1 MLVNNEKAEGI
12 ALKRGVVKLTKGG
25 IYLNNKDQQEYQ
37 LIEFIDPYQ
46 SLFKNLTTLKT
57 QQMDIKDFDNVS
69 QSDHSVICLDIEDIS
84 EAQWHKA
91 KQKLEAINPIIS
103 HQPEYAIEGLA
114 KRAKECNVSVRT
126 LQRWIADYS
135 ETNSIASLVD
145 RKRGWRE
152 GKRRITAQ
160 QEEIIN
166 EVIDNYYLTVQRPS
180 VQAAINEVNRLCYK
194 KGIEKPS
201 KNAVRYQIDKID
213 EKVHLARR
221 GYRKRVRDKY
231 EPKAGNFP
239 TVTRPLEVIQIDH
252 TKVDVMIVDDELRKP
267 IARPTITIA
276 IDVYSRM
283 ITGYYISLDAPSV
296 TSVGMCLS
304 RSILPKKALLAR
316 YGITY
321 ANWDVFGVPEKIH
334 VDNATEFRSN
344 SLQHSC
350 ALYGITIEYRPVAR
364 PEFGGHIERVIK
376 TFMKKTHL
384 LDGTTFS
391 NIQEK
396 AEYDSEKN
404 ACMTLDEFESWFLRL
419 IVTQYHESIHGSLD
433 CTPSQ
438 KWQIGINGD
447 EFSTGIGIPAIP
459 TDEQSLILDFMPSE
473 QRTIQHKGVT
483 IDGLSYYDPC
493 LNPYINRIDKKTN
506 KKKTFIFR
514 RDPRDISQLWF
525 YNPEIN
531 RYFKVPLANRALK
544 PMSLWE
550 FNLIKKQ
557 VRASYGKV
565 NEHLLFKGQ
574 DEMTEEL
581 NSSKEKT
588 KTARLQAQR
597 RKHHTKSQDYHKKPI
612 AQDLTTEIAVKQLGS
627 TDDNLIINTANNAD
641 NDLDSDYFEDI
652 E

>member
-1 MLVNNEKAEGI
+1 MLANNEKVEGI
-12 ALKRGVVKLTKGG
+12 TLKRGVVKLSKGG
-25 IYLNNKDQQEYQ
+25 IYLNNQDQQEYQ
-37 LIEFIDPYQ
+37 LIEYIDPYQ
-46 SLFKNLTTLKT
+46 SLFKNLTTLKI
-57 QQMDIKDFDNVS
+57 QQMDIKDFENVS
-69 QSDHSVICLDIEDIS
+69 QSDHSVICLDIEDVS
-84 EAQWHKA
+84 ETQWHKA
-91 KQKLEAINPIIS
+91 QQKLEAINPIIS
-103 HQPEYAIEGLA
+103 HQSEYAIDGLA

-126 LQRWIADYS
+126 LQRWIANYS
-135 ETNSIASLVD
+135 QTNSIASLVD
-145 RKRGWRE
+145 QKRGWRE
-152 GKRRITAQ
+152 GKRRITPQ

-166 EVIDNYYLTVQRPS
+166 EVIDNYYLTVQRPY

-201 KNAVRYQIDKID
+201 KNAIRYQINQID
-213 EKVHLARR
+213 EKVHLTRR

-239 TVTRPLEVIQIDH
+239 TVTHPLQVIQIDH
-252 TKVDVMIVDDELRKP
+252 TQVDLIIVDDEFRKP
-267 IARPTITIA
+267 IGRPTITLA

-283 ITGYYISLDAPSV
+283 ITGYYISLDAASF

-321 ANWDVFGVPEKIH
+321 ASWDVFGVPEKIH

-344 SLQHSC
+344 SLQRSC

-364 PEFGGHIERVIK
+364 PEFGGHIERVIR
-376 TFMKKTHL
+376 TIMKKTHL
-384 LDGTTFS
+384 LDGSTFS
-391 NIQEK
+391 NTQEK
-396 AEYDSEKN
+396 AEYDSEKY
-404 ACMTLDEFESWFLRL
+404 ACMTLDDFESWFLKL

-438 KWQIGINGD
+438 KWQIGIHGD
-447 EFSTGIGIPAIP
+447 EFSTGIGIPTIP
-459 TDEQSLILDFMPSE
+459 TDEQSLILDFMPSDK
-473 QRTIQHKGVT
+473 RIIQHNGVSM
-483 IDGLSYYDPC
+483 DGLSYYDPC

-506 KKKTFIFR
+506 KKKKFIFR

-525 YNPEIN
+525 YEPQIK

-550 FNLIKKQ
+550 YKLIKKQ
-557 VRASYGKV
+557 VKAAHGDV
-565 NEHLLFKGQ
+565 NEHLIFRGQ
-574 DEMTEEL
+574 DEMAKDVEVAKE
-581 NSSKEKT
+581 NS
-588 KTARLQAQR
+588 KTARRQAQR
-597 RKHHTKSQDYHKKPI
+597 RKQHTKSQDYHKKPI
-612 AQDLTTEIAVKQLGS
+612 AQDLTTEIVVKQLGA
-627 TDDNLIINTANNAD
+627 TNDNLIIKTANNAD